1 MRTNGTETLKAVA
14 RRSWL
19 IVFVLVLVGVA
30 NMNLLRH
37 SQGSQ
42 FKATARVV
50 LSPTDLAAT
59 VAGFSGYVD
68 PALVDQTEGALA
80 ESQELF
86 EQAAASGLGR
96 YGSAARLR
104 AGTQVAKSGSTID
117 FSVTSSD
124 SEYAVGAADLLA
136 RTYPNWRAALSSA
149 AVTEAVKEV
158 ENELEN
164 QPTRDPDLVAQLNR
178 LRTFRTLVTGNVL
191 LVEPADEAIKTRPS
205 PVRDSLL
212 GGLIGLFIAF
222 VVVAIR
228 EAVDTRIRS
237 EAEIED
243 LLELPVLGTIEALP
257 RKTPLIATRRNR
269 DRYGDVYA
277 LLAANL
283 THGRT
288 SGVIA
293 VTSATP
299 GEGKTTTA
307 VNLAI
312 ALARRASRVAI
323 VDFDPRRP
331 SVAKVLKIPPDARGV
346 ESVLLDDAS
355 LESITWCVPLNGNSI
370 APVAADGRSNGSN
383 GSNGSGAEPQE
394 VLRVIPIR
402 NIGQLGEAL
411 SSSALESLVSRL
423 RDEFDYVVLDTG
435 PALSVPDPTELAH
448 VVDFVLIVV
457 RHGRVSA
464 STLRSLNR
472 LHRSWPKTDAGAVLV
487 GAPRH
492 ADSYAYYAT
501 R

>member
-42 FKATARVV
+42 FKATARVI

-355 LESITWCVPLNGNSI
+355 LESITWSVPLNGNSI
-370 APVAADGRSNGSN
+370 VPIAAGGRSNGSN
-383 GSNGSGAEPQE
+383 GSAAEPHE
-394 VLRVIPIR
+394 VLRVIPMR
-402 NIGQLGEAL
+402 NVGQLSEAL
-411 SSSALESLVSRL
+411 SSSALESVVSRL
-423 RDEFDYVVLDTG
+423 REEFEYVVLDTG

-457 RHGRVSA
+457 RHGRVTS

-492 ADSYAYYAT
+492 ADSYAYYAA